1 MIRNYF
7 ILALRNFRKH
17 KVFSLIN
24 ILGLAVGIS
33 ASLVI
38 YLIVQYEFSFD
49 RFHKD
54 GDRIYRVVSNNT
66 YSGKL
71 YDNSGVPAPL
81 PAEARTAI
89 PGIEAAVAFH
99 TMYQP
104 RVSVNKSGTEKPVV
118 FKERKGVIFTD
129 QHYFDLFAYQWLA
142 GSPDVLKEP
151 FNVVL
156 SESSAKAYFPFA
168 DATKA
173 VGQTMTYD
181 DSINVTVAG
190 IVKDWDQVTDLTFKE
205 FIALS
210 TIPAQ
215 KMENNY
221 SWDIWNNYNSSSQ
234 FFVKLKKNVSP
245 KQTAT
250 RITALIT
257 KHAPNSAVFTAN
269 QSLQPLND
277 LHFNSRYKVFE
288 QRIAH
293 KPTLY
298 GLLIIA
304 AFLLILGCINFI
316 NLTTAQAVQRAK
328 EIGIRKTM
336 GSTKRQLI
344 AQFLNETLALT
355 LIATLL
361 SIALMPLLLKAF
373 ADYIP
378 EGVTFSRIIEPNIL
392 AFMIALVAVVSL
404 LAGFYPSLVLSK
416 FKPALVLKNQ
426 TSGNTGKTRSAWL
439 RKTLTISQ
447 FIIAQFF
454 IIGTLIVSQ
463 QIYYSLHKDLGYR
476 KDAIITF
483 TLPWREAGAAKKALL
498 LQKLQSIPEI
508 QQVSLSGTPPA
519 TKATSSSTLTFD
531 DGKKTIDR
539 QTEIRIGDAAYFNL
553 YKIKLVAGRMLLPS
567 DTARKEYLV
576 NEAYAHEMGY
586 SNPSAIVGKYI
597 TRKGDKSML
606 PIVGVVADFHTKSL
620 HEAIAPLVFTAKS
633 KEAGSFHILLQ
644 PHEAGSNTWKRA
656 IDKIE
661 AALKEVHPDR
671 SFDYSFFDEQIAD
684 LYKEEQSTSRLLTWA
699 SGLAVF
705 ISCLGLLGLVMYTTH
720 QRVKEIG
727 MRKVLGASVT
737 QIVSLLS
744 KDFVVLVI
752 VAFVITVPLAWWAAN
767 TWLQNFAYRTSIPWW
782 IFAAGGSIMIIIA
795 LLTLSIQTIRAALA
809 NPVKALRSE

>member
-54 GDRIYRVVSNNT
+54 SDRIYRVVSNLNF
-66 YSGKL
+66 SGKL
-71 YDNSGVPAPL
+71 FDNSGVPAPL

-89 PGIEAAVAFH
+89 PGIETAVAIH

-104 RVSVNKSGTEKPVV
+104 RVSVNKSGIEKPVV
-118 FKERKGVIFTD
+118 FKQRKGVIFTD
-129 QHYFDLFAYQWLA
+129 QHYFTLFACQWLA
-142 GSPDVLKEP
+142 GSPDALKEP

-156 SESSAKAYFPFA
+156 SESRAREYFPFTEA
-168 DATKA
+168 AKA
-173 VGQTMTYD
+173 VGQVMTYD
-181 DSINVTVAG
+181 DSIHVTVAG
-190 IVKDWDQVTDLTFKE
+190 IVKDWDQATDITFKE

-215 KMENNY
+215 KMKDNY
-221 SWDIWNNYNSSSQ
+221 SWEVWNNYYGSSQ
-234 FFVKLKKNVSP
+234 FFVKLKKDVSP

-250 RITALIT
+250 QITALIT
-257 KHAPNSAVFTAN
+257 KHAPNSAIFTASH
-269 QSLQPLND
+269 SLQPLND
-277 LHFNSRYKVFE
+277 LHFNSKYGAFD
-288 QRIAH
+288 QHQAH

-298 GLLIIA
+298 GLLLVA

-316 NLTTAQAVQRAK
+316 NLTTAQAAQRAK

-344 AQFLNETLALT
+344 AQFMNETGALT
-355 LIATLL
+355 IIATLL
-361 SIALMPLLLKAF
+361 SIALLPLLLKAF

-378 EGVTFSRIIEPNIL
+378 EGVTFSRIMEPGIIV
-392 AFMIALVAVVSL
+392 FIIALMVVVSL
-404 LAGFYPSLVLSK
+404 LAGFYPSLVLSR
-416 FKPALVLKNQ
+416 FKPVLVLKNQ
-426 TSGNTGKTRSAWL
+426 AYSDTGKTRSAWL
-439 RKTLTISQ
+439 RKTLTVSQ

-454 IIGTLIVSQ
+454 IIGTLMVSK
-463 QIYYSLHKDLGYR
+463 QIYYSLHKDLGYQ

-483 TLPWREAGAAKKALL
+483 TLPWREAGAAKKELL

-508 QQVSLSGTPPA
+508 QKVCLSGRPPA
-519 TKATSSSTLTFD
+519 TEGSSTTTLTFD

-539 QTEIRIGDAAYFNL
+539 QTEIRIGDAAYFDL

-576 NEAYAHEMGY
+576 NEAYAREMGY
-586 SNPSAIVGKYI
+586 TNPADIVGKNIRRDNI
-597 TRKGDKSML
+597 TL
-606 PIVGVVADFHTKSL
+606 PIVGVVADFHTRSL
-620 HEAIAPLVFTAKS
+620 HAAIEPLAFNAKS
-633 KEAGSFHILLQ
+633 KEANSFHILL
-644 PHEAGSNTWKRA
+644 PPREAGSNTWKRA
-656 IDKIE
+656 IEKIE

-671 SFDYSFFDEQIAD
+671 TFDYSFFDEKIAG
-684 LYKEEQSTSRLLTWA
+684 LYKAEQSTSHLLTWA

-705 ISCLGLLGLVMYTTH
+705 ISCLGLLGLVIYTTQ

-727 MRKVLGASVT
+727 VRKVLGASVT
-737 QIVSLLS
+737 HIVSLLS

-752 VAFVITVPLAWWAAN
+752 VAFVITAPLAWWAAN
-767 TWLQNFAYRTSIPWW
+767 TWLQNFAYRTSVTWW
-782 IFAAGGSIMIIIA
+782 IFAAGGGIMIIIA

>member
-24 ILGLAVGIS
+24 VLGLAVGIS

-54 GDRIYRVVSNNT
+54 GDRIYRVVSNLNF
-66 YSGKL
+66 SGKT
-71 YDNSGVPAPL
+71 YDNSGIPAPV
-81 PAEARTAI
+81 PAEAGTAI
-89 PGIEAAVAFH
+89 PGLEVSAGFH

-104 RVSVNKSGTEKPVV
+104 RVSIHKSGLEKPVV
-118 FKERKGVIFTD
+118 FKERKGVIFAD
-129 QHYFDLFAYQWLA
+129 QHYFNLFAYQWLA

-151 FNVVL
+151 SVVVL
-156 SESSAKAYFPFA
+156 SESRAKEYFPFG

-173 VGQTMTYD
+173 VGQVMMYD
-181 DSINVTVAG
+181 DSIAVTVAG
-190 IVKDWDQVTDLTFKE
+190 IVKDLDQVTDLTFKE

-210 TIPAQ
+210 TIPARNLG
-215 KMENNY
+215 NNY
-221 SWDIWNNYNSSSQ
+221 SWDVWNNYYGSSQ
-234 FFVKLKKNVSP
+234 FFVKLKKGVLP
-245 KQTAT
+245 QQTAT
-250 RITALIT
+250 QITALIT
-257 KHAPNSAVFTAN
+257 KHAPNSATFTASH
-269 QSLQPLND
+269 SLQPLYD
-277 LHFNSRYKVFE
+277 LHFNSKYDIFG
-288 QRIAH
+288 QRRAH

-298 GLLIIA
+298 GLLLVA

-316 NLTTAQAVQRAK
+316 NLTTAQAARRAK

-336 GSTKRQLI
+336 GSTKRQLV

-355 LIATLL
+355 MIATLL

-378 EGVTFSRIIEPNIL
+378 EGVTFSRIIEPNIIT
-392 AFMIALVAVVSL
+392 FIIALVVIVSL
-404 LAGFYPSLVLSK
+404 LAGFYPSLILSK

-426 TSGNTGKTRSAWL
+426 AHSNTGATRSAWL
-439 RKTLTISQ
+439 RKTLTVSQ

-454 IIGTLIVSQ
+454 IIGTLMVSQ

-519 TKATSSSTLTFD
+519 YPHASSSTLTFD
-531 DGKKTIDR
+531 DGKKTVDR
-539 QTEIRIGDAAYFNL
+539 QTEIRIGDAAYFDL

-586 SNPSAIVGKYI
+586 SNPAAIVGKYI

-644 PHEAGSNTWKRA
+644 PNEAGSNTWKRA

-661 AALKEVHPDR
+661 ATLKEVHPDR
-671 SFDYSFFDEQIAD
+671 SFDYSFFDEQIAG

-705 ISCLGLLGLVMYTTH
+705 ISCLGLLGLVIYTTH

-727 MRKVLGASVT
+727 VRKVLGASVT

-752 VAFVITVPLAWWAAN
+752 IAFVITAPLAWWASNA
-767 TWLQNFAYRTSIPWW
+767 WLQNFAYRTSIPWW
-782 IFAAGGSIMIIIA
+782 IFAMGGGMMIMIA

>member
-1 MIRNYF
+1 MIRSYF

-24 ILGLAVGIS
+24 VLGLAVGIS

-38 YLIVQYEFSFD
+38 YLIVQYEYSFD

-54 GDRIYRVVSNNT
+54 GDRIYRVVSTLN
-66 YSGKL
+66 YSGKIF
-71 YDNSGVPAPL
+71 DNSSVPAPM

-89 PGIEAAVAFH
+89 PGIEVAAAFH
-99 TMYQP
+99 TIYQP
-104 RVSVNKSGTEKPVV
+104 RLSINTSGAQKPAI
-118 FKERKGVIFTD
+118 FRERKGVIFAD
-129 QHYFDLFAYQWLA
+129 QHYFNLFTYQWLA

-151 FNVVL
+151 FKVVL
-156 SESSAKAYFPFA
+156 SESRVKEYFPFK
-168 DATKA
+168 DATQA
-173 VGQTMTYD
+173 VGQLVTYD
-181 DSINVTVAG
+181 DSITVTVAG
-190 IVKDWDQVTDLTFKE
+190 IVKDLDQVTDLTFKE

-210 TIPAQ
+210 TIPARNLGQ
-215 KMENNY
+215 NY
-221 SWDIWNNYNSSSQ
+221 SWEIWNNYYGSSQ
-234 FFVKLKKNVSP
+234 FFVKLKKGVSP

-250 RITALIT
+250 QINALIT
-257 KHAPNSAVFTAN
+257 KHAPNSAIFSAS

-277 LHFNSRYKVFE
+277 LHFNSKYDIFG
-288 QRIAH
+288 QRKAH

-298 GLLIIA
+298 SLLLVA
-304 AFLLILGCINFI
+304 AFLLLLGCINFI
-316 NLTTAQAVQRAK
+316 NLTTAQAAQRAK

-355 LIATLL
+355 VIATLL

-378 EGVTFSRIIEPNIL
+378 EEVTFSRILQPDIL
-392 AFMIALVAVVSL
+392 AFIIALMAVVSL

-416 FKPALVLKNQ
+416 FKPVQVLKNQ
-426 TSGNTGKTRSAWL
+426 AHSNTGKTRSAWL
-439 RKTLTISQ
+439 RKTLTVSQ

-454 IIGTLIVSQ
+454 IIGTLMVSK
-463 QIYYSLHKDLGYR
+463 QIYYSLNKDLGYR

-483 TLPWREAGAAKKALL
+483 TLPWREAGAAKKKLL

-508 QQVSLSGTPPA
+508 QKVCLSGTPPA
-519 TKATSSSTLTFD
+519 TSRTTSTTLTFD

-539 QTEIRIGDAAYFNL
+539 QTEIRIGDAAYFDL

-567 DTARKEYLV
+567 DTVRKEYLV
-576 NEAYAHEMGY
+576 NEAYAREMGY
-586 SNPSAIVGKYI
+586 TNPADIVGKNI
-597 TRKGDKSML
+597 RRDKQVL

-620 HEAIAPLVFTAKS
+620 HKAIEPLAFNAKS
-633 KEAGSFHILLQ
+633 DEAGSFHILL
-644 PHEAGSNTWKRA
+644 PPREAGSNTWKRA
-656 IDKIE
+656 IEKID
-661 AALKEVHPDR
+661 AALKEVHPER
-671 SFDYSFFDEQIAD
+671 SFDYSFFDEEIAR
-684 LYKEEQSTSRLLTWA
+684 LYKAEQNTSQLLTWA
-699 SGLAVF
+699 SALAIF

-727 MRKVLGASVT
+727 VRKILGASVT

-752 VAFVITVPLAWWAAN
+752 VAFVITAPLAWWAAN

-782 IFAAGGSIMIIIA
+782 IFAMGGGIMIMIA

>member
-7 ILALRNFRKH
+7 ILAFRNFRKH

-24 ILGLAVGIS
+24 VLGLAVGIS

-54 GDRIYRVVSNNT
+54 GDRIYRVVSNLNF
-66 YSGKL
+66 SGKTF
-71 YDNSGVPAPL
+71 DNSGVPAPL
-81 PAEARTAI
+81 RTEAGTAI
-89 PGIEAAVAFH
+89 PGIEVAAGFY

-104 RVSVNKSGTEKPVV
+104 RVSIHKSGTEKPAV
-118 FKERKGVIFTD
+118 FRERKGVIFAD
-129 QHYFDLFAYQWLA
+129 QHYFNLFAYQWLA
-142 GSPDVLKEP
+142 GSPDVLKGP
-151 FNVVL
+151 SVVVL
-156 SESSAKAYFPFA
+156 SESRAKEYFPVG

-173 VGQTMTYD
+173 VGQVMMYD
-181 DSINVTVAG
+181 DSIAVTVAG
-190 IVKDWDQVTDLTFKE
+190 IVKDLDQVTDLTFKE

-210 TIPAQ
+210 TIPARNLG
-215 KMENNY
+215 NNY
-221 SWDIWNNYNSSSQ
+221 SWDVWNNYYGSSQ
-234 FFVKLKKNVSP
+234 FFVKLKKEVSP
-245 KQTAT
+245 QQTAAQ
-250 RITALIT
+250 ITALIT
-257 KHAPNSAVFTAN
+257 KHAPNSALFTASH
-269 QSLQPLND
+269 SLQPLYD
-277 LHFNSRYKVFE
+277 LHFNSKYEIFG
-288 QRIAH
+288 QRRAD

-298 GLLIIA
+298 GLLLVA

-316 NLTTAQAVQRAK
+316 NLTTAQAAQRAR

-336 GSTKRQLI
+336 GSTRRQLV

-355 LIATLL
+355 IIATLL

-378 EGVTFSRIIEPNIL
+378 EGVTFSRIIEPNIIT
-392 AFMIALVAVVSL
+392 FIIALVVIVSL

-416 FKPALVLKNQ
+416 FKPVLVLKNQ

-439 RKTLTISQ
+439 RKTLTVSQ

-454 IIGTLIVSQ
+454 IIGTLMVSQ

-483 TLPWREAGAAKKALL
+483 TIPWREASTAKKQVL
-498 LQKLQSIPEI
+498 LQKLQNIPEI
-508 QQVSLSGTPPA
+508 QQVSLSGIPPA

-531 DGKKTIDR
+531 DGQKTIDR
-539 QTEIRIGDAAYFNL
+539 QTEIRIGDAAYFDL
-553 YKIKLVAGRMLLPS
+553 YKIKLVAGKMLLPS

-576 NEAYAHEMGY
+576 NEAYARDMGY
-586 SNPSAIVGKYI
+586 TNPADIVDKHIHG
-597 TRKGDKSML
+597 RDKSML

-620 HEAIAPLVFTAKS
+620 HEAITPLVFTAKS

-644 PHEAGSNTWKRA
+644 PREAGSDTWKRA

-661 AALKEVHPDR
+661 KALKEVHPDR
-671 SFDYSFFDEQIAD
+671 SFDYSFFDEQIAEF
-684 LYKEEQSTSRLLTWA
+684 YEAEQRTSRLLTWA
-699 SGLAVF
+699 SGLAIL

-727 MRKVLGASVT
+727 VRKVLGASVT

-744 KDFVVLVI
+744 KDFIVLVI
-752 VAFVITVPLAWWAAN
+752 LAFVITAPLAWWASNA
-767 TWLQNFAYRTSIPWW
+767 WLQNFAYRTSIPWW
-782 IFAAGGSIMIIIA
+782 IFAMGGGMMIMIA